1 LPDRSD
7 AARRARG
14 LRVLKAWLPEES
26 LRKLDELAE
35 DSAFSRAEMVDALI
49 DYEYDEWQ
57 RLKASGARRKRS
69 RAG

>member
-14 LRVLKAWLPEES
+14 LRVLKAWLPEAS

-57 RLKASGARRKRS
+57 RLKTKRRHE
-69 RAG
+69 

>member
-1 LPDRSD
+1 M
-7 AARRARG
+7 
-14 LRVLKAWLPEES
+14 LKAWLPEES

-57 RLKASGARRKRS
+57 RLKVSGARRRRT